1 MHFSFDLHALRRIGL
16 GSDPHQSWLQWQ
28 ASGPGGPGAQGA
40 IGALGAEP
48 FLARIVEVQR
58 ERYLLHNGQQGH
70 PAVAS
75 VRIKAPLAAAGWPCW
90 PLCSR

>member
-16 GSDPHQSWLQWQ
+16 GPDPHQAWLQWQ
-28 ASGPGGPGAQGA
+28 ASD
-40 IGALGAEP
+40 LGAEP

-58 ERYLLHNGQQGH
+58 DRYLLHNGQQGH
-70 PAVAS
+70 PAAAS
-75 VRIKAPLAAAGWPCW
+75 GALMRTLATAGWPCW